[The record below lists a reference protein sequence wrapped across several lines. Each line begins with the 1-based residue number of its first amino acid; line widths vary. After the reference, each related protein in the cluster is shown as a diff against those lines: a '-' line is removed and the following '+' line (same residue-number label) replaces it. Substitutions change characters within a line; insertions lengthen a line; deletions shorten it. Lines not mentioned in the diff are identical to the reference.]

1 MTMHRLGGRYI
12 RVEVQASEEVVK
24 GGEKVK
30 VPRPTVVGCIGKFDE
45 TGIPRAAR
53 TGGTGM

>member
-1 MTMHRLGGRYI
+1 MHRLGGRYI

-30 VPRPTVVGCIGKFDE
+30 VPRPTVVGYIGEFDE
-45 TGIPRAAR
+45 TGTPRAAR